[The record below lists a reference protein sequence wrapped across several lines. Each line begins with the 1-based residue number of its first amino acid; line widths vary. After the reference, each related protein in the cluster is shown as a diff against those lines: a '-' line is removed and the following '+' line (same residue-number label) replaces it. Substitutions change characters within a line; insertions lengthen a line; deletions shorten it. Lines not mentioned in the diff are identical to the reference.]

1 MEAVMSRAGSWLGP
15 ATRATS
21 QMELAVQPETARQPE
36 TAVQPDRER
45 CSRREWCSRRQRFNR
60 RQRGSRRQRCRRR
73 QRGSCESSAATESG
87 ASREQT
93 RAAER
98 NQSGPRRD
106 MIVDSGWDS
115 RAAERPDE
123 ECCQGRAEVREG
135 ERHQQ
140 GEAGATQAKEAALI
154 RRGRRCH
161 ERGEAA
167 CYVPDMNLH
176 VGRPSAG
183 ARRRKTS
190 ARRSRIG
197 ASPRSGANSTRTP
210 MPREGEI
217 KWQQQQQQRQRC
229 SSSSA
234 VVACLRTRDRL

>member
-1 MEAVMSRAGSWLGP
+1 V
-15 ATRATS
+15 
-21 QMELAVQPETARQPE
+21 QPE

-45 CSRREWCSRRQRFNR
+45 CSRRQRFNR
-60 RQRGSRRQRCRRR
+60 RQRGSRRQRCSRR

-106 MIVDSGWDS
+106 MIVESGWDS

-161 ERGEAA
+161 ERGEVA

-197 ASPRSGANSTRTP
+197 ASPRSGANSTRTS
-210 MPREGEI
+210 MPREGEGVMSCPRHESPNRTKLHRPYRCVYGRTAKFDCSQPI
-217 KWQQQQQQRQRC
+217 VRALSKWRPQWP
-229 SSSSA
+229 
-234 VVACLRTRDRL
+234 V